1 MIRAILKPR
10 KRKVVDPNNCL
21 EADRIE
27 IEYFK
32 EKVACIKEA
41 VEEELDNPVKK
52 NQPKSYIDLAGQ
64 QIQKLLAAARKKKK
78 ERLRAT
84 QVDASNKDPENKAER
99 RNSSISMNSDA
110 EDLSDHN
117 DDDEM
122 GRNSSTV
129 IFQAEDVNV
138 DRNSHQPQS
147 LGVVFKDISNLNIL
161 FQRMGMYN
169 EEMEEPPTNYN
180 GSY

>member
-1 MIRAILKPR
+1 
-10 KRKVVDPNNCL
+10 
-21 EADRIE
+21 
-27 IEYFK
+27 
-32 EKVACIKEA
+32 
-41 VEEELDNPVKK
+41 
-52 NQPKSYIDLAGQ
+52 
-64 QIQKLLAAARKKKK
+64 
-78 ERLRAT
+78 
-84 QVDASNKDPENKAER
+84 
-99 RNSSISMNSDA
+99 MNSDA
-110 EDLSDHN
+110 EGQSDHN

>member
-1 MIRAILKPR
+1 MILQNSKDEEEDYDTEEKRAKQKSNELADPVHEQYIQLLQNIRNLCLDESIYEILLESQKEKKGRPPVTSTFQKEIRSKTQKVSGQSAAKDILIRAILKPR

-64 QIQKLLAAARKKKK
+64 
-78 ERLRAT
+78 
-84 QVDASNKDPENKAER
+84 
-99 RNSSISMNSDA
+99 
-110 EDLSDHN
+110 
-117 DDDEM
+117 
-122 GRNSSTV
+122 
-129 IFQAEDVNV
+129 
-138 DRNSHQPQS
+138 
-147 LGVVFKDISNLNIL
+147 
-161 FQRMGMYN
+161 
-169 EEMEEPPTNYN
+169 
-180 GSY
+180 